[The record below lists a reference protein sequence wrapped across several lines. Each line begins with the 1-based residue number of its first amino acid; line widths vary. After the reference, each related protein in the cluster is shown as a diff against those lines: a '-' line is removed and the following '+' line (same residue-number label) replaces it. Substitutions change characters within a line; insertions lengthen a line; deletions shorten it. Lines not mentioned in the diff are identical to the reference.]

1 MTDYNRSPQ
10 INGHPLSKNYTEIKV
25 LENIQFGTG
34 AINTATI
41 SDIYDFEKRIIYI
54 DITGVNTGGMS
65 APMTFAVSSKPVN
78 MTTWTTMHSYSLTNT
93 AYMFALH
100 QSGLA
105 LSAVWGAPI
114 ANIKIV
120 VTNPNTGTAAAV
132 TACTATVNVGL
143 CLKK

>member
-1 MTDYNRSPQ
+1 MTDYARSPQ

-25 LENIQFGTG
+25 LENIQFSTG

-41 SDIYDFEKRIIYI
+41 SDIYDYEKRVVYI

-65 APMTFAVSSKPVN
+65 APMTFAITSKPVN
-78 MTTWTTMHSYSLTNT
+78 LSTWTTLQTFSLTNT
-93 AYMFALH
+93 SYNYALL
-100 QSGLA
+100 QTGLA

-114 ANIKIV
+114 ANLKIV
-120 VTNPNTGTAAAV
+120 VTNPNTGTA
-132 TACTATVNVGL
+132 TNTQCTATVNVTL